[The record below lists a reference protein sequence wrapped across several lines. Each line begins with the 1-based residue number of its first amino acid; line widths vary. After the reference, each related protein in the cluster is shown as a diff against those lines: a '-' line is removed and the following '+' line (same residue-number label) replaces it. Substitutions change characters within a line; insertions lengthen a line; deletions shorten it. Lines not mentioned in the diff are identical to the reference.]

1 MKRRWTVCISPE
13 VEDVEIEA
21 DKLWYAQD
29 TGWLTFQNSVEPTD
43 PKVMRHVAAFAPD
56 KWVYFKE
63 VTDEP
68 R

>member
-1 MKRRWTVCISPE
+1 MKRRWVVCIDAD

-21 DKLWYAQD
+21 DILWYAQD
-29 TGWLTFQNSVEPTD
+29 TGWLSFQNRADTRD
-43 PKVMRHVAAFAPD
+43 GNKHAAVFAPG

>member
-1 MKRRWTVCISPE
+1 MKRRWVVRIDAD

-21 DKLWYAQD
+21 DAIWYTQE
-29 TGWLTFQNSVEPTD
+29 TGWLTFRNRADTSD
-43 PKVMRHVAAFAPD
+43 GYKHVVVFAPG
-56 KWVYFKE
+56 KWVYCKE